1 MVQGT
6 MGKRLTMATQ
16 KKKPALTGDAA
27 RLLEQYRN
35 ATNGIKPVGAAAAA
49 GGPGA
54 AGKGTG
60 PAGGASQMRR
70 SGTRGK

>member
-1 MVQGT
+1 MHW
-6 MGKRLTMATQ
+6 RFTMATQ
-16 KKKPALTGDAA
+16 KKKPALSGEAA

-35 ATNGIKPVGAAAAA
+35 ASNGIKPVGAATQGS
-49 GGPGA
+49 GGGA
-54 AGKGTG
+54 AGKSSA

>member
-1 MVQGT
+1 MN
-6 MGKRLTMATQ
+6 RRYIMATQ
-16 KKKPALTGDAA
+16 KKKPALSGEAA

-35 ATNGIKPVGAAAAA
+35 ASNGIKPVGAAVQGS
-49 GGPGA
+49 GGGA
-54 AGKGTG
+54 AGKGSS